1 MAAAVQG
8 MDESVI
14 NGANL
19 FFTDQ
24 FGLTSDPND
33 LSRDLIH
40 GLVLGAPYL
49 CCATVACWLND
60 PLNRLLGRRGVIFL
74 TAWIS
79 AISCIWQGFTN
90 SWQHLFV
97 ARFFL
102 FVQFLP
108 FVLRFLTP
116 FLVGASE
123 SAPSQPLRQFFVQR
137 AVCTTSERIAR
148 LSRSTRTRFTDE
160 VFPPA
165 APARI
170 RGALVMQNRLIR
182 TELH

>member
-1 MAAAVQG
+1 MRFRIVQVVLRREVTHKWDQPAALYWLVVCCSMAAAVQG

-49 CCATVACWLND
+49 CCATVACWIND

-102 FVQFLP
+102 FVN
-108 FVLRFLTP
+108 FVSFCRAQLLTLYAQGLRNRTK
-116 FLVGASE
+116 VRDD
-123 SAPSQPLRQFFVQR
+123 PSLLRR
-137 AVCTTSERIAR
+137 KW
-148 LSRSTRTRFTDE
+148 
-160 VFPPA
+160 
-165 APARI
+165 
-170 RGALVMQNRLIR
+170 
-182 TELH
+182 